1 LSLSV
6 IVRVLQELL
15 RDQIPVTNM
24 RTICQALAE
33 HGRGNQDPDALT
45 GAVRVALGRTIVQR
59 ASNGQEELPVIT
71 LDPRLEQIL
80 QEALKG
86 GADTAGIEPTLAE
99 KLQSRLLDTAQRQE
113 IVGQPAVLLVSPS
126 LRPWLSRFLRFAVPT
141 LRVLAYNEVPDSKR
155 VKLIAAVGT

>member
-1 LSLSV
+1 
-6 IVRVLQELL
+6 
-15 RDQIPVTNM
+15 M

-33 HGRGNQDPDALT
+33 HGRSSQDPEVLT
-45 GAVRVALGRTIVQR
+45 SAVRVALGRAIVQR

-99 KLQSRLLDTAQRQE
+99 KLQSRLADTAHRQE

-141 LRVLAYNEVPDSKR
+141 LKVLAYNEVPDSKR